1 MAYERFANGGLSSLA
16 AGIDDSVL
24 ALTVKS
30 AVGFP
35 TGGNFR
41 IVIESE
47 IMLVTD
53 VQGKTFTVTRA
64 QEGTSAAAHLADV
77 AVFHVFTAGHCQRT
91 LSSCTAD
98 STAPPQRPLSPT
110 ASSHLFGF
118 GSLAQ
123 RDIEQFGTGLITA
136 RDAAGQAGRLYLPTE
151 GLVSQDNGTLWDL
164 MPLNRMAP
172 PAYGDFTWVNQGS
185 STVADSKGMMVLTT
199 ATSAS
204 DSLRLLVKTA
214 PSTPY
219 TITVCMF
226 ALTGPYITS
235 QAIPQYG
242 ICWRDSASGKILTY
256 GPGMSSYYG
265 AFAYAQWTNYSTLS
279 AGQFM
284 YSSPY
289 AAPMWIR
296 FSDDGTYRTV
306 QVSLDGYKYELVT
319 RPKAERY
326 F

>member
-1 MAYERFANGGLSSLA
+1 
-16 AGIDDSVL
+16 
-24 ALTVKS
+24 
-30 AVGFP
+30 
-35 TGGNFR
+35 
-41 IVIESE
+41 
-47 IMLVTD
+47 
-53 VQGKTFTVTRA
+53 
-64 QEGTSAAAHLADV
+64 
-77 AVFHVFTAGHCQRT
+77 
-91 LSSCTAD
+91 
-98 STAPPQRPLSPT
+98 
-110 ASSHLFGF
+110 
-118 GSLAQ
+118 LAQ

-164 MPLNRMAP
+164 MPLNRLAP

-296 FSDDGTYRTV
+296 FADDGTYRTV
-306 QVSLDGYKYELVT
+306 QVSLDGYKYELVSAAQGRT
-319 RPKAERY
+319 VYLTADQVGVFANSGKSTSSISRILNVLHWSQA
-326 F
+326 